1 MNGSSFAPEVFTAD
15 YIGKPGERVF
25 YLQARAESATHTY
38 LAEKQQISVLAEKLK
53 ELLLMVDAN
62 DTVASALPDRDPALA
77 IQEPVEPEARLGA
90 IGLAFE
96 EQEDSV
102 IVFLQPAEEAD
113 LEVGEEEEEDEDEF
127 ELRLELR
134 RDQARAFVLHVTAI
148 VAEGRPT
155 CQLCGLPMDPEG
167 HRCPASNG
175 HRLGG

>member
-1 MNGSSFAPEVFTAD
+1 MDASSFAPDVFTAD
-15 YIGKPGERVF
+15 YVGKPGDRVF
-25 YLQARAESATHTY
+25 YLQARAGVGEHTY
-38 LAEKQQISVLAEKLK
+38 LVEKQQIAVLAEKLK

-62 DTVASALPDRDPALA
+62 DTVASALPERDPALA
-77 IQEPVEPEARLGA
+77 IAEPVEPEARLGA

-96 EQEDSV
+96 ETEDAV
-102 IVFLQPAEEAD
+102 IVFLQPASETDLDEGQEE
-113 LEVGEEEEEDEDEF
+113 EGEEEF
-127 ELRLELR
+127 EVRLNLR
-134 RDQARAFVLHVTAI
+134 RDQARSFVLHVSAI

>member
-1 MNGSSFAPEVFTAD
+1 MNGTSFTPEVFTAD
-15 YIGKPGERVF
+15 YTGTPGERVF
-25 YLQARAESATHTY
+25 YLQARAASGAHTY

-77 IQEPVEPEARLGA
+77 IQEPVDPEARLGA
-90 IGLAFE
+90 IGPAFE
-96 EQEDSV
+96 EQEDAV

-113 LEVGEEEEEDEDEF
+113 LEEGGGEDEDEF

-134 RDQARAFVLHVTAI
+134 RDQARAFVLHVSAI

-155 CQLCGLPMDPEG
+155 CQLCGLPMDPAG